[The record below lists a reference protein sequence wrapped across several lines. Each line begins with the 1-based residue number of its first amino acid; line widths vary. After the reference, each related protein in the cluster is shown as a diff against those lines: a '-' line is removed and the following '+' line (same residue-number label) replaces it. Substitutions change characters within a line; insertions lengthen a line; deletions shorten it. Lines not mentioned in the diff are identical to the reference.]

1 MKLESTL
8 ARLTCRRVVV
18 AGAVATVGLTALE
31 APAHAQTQT
40 KPSGVSP
47 AELARHE
54 KFMRLAIAQANRNPG
69 RPFGSVLVDERTGE
83 VVGEGVVNLAASPM
97 FHSEVMAMNAYITRN
112 GNKDWEHLT
121 MYGTGEA
128 CPMCMSAMV
137 WAGIPRMVYGSDTPF
152 VSQYIADINI
162 RAQYVADAGSAI
174 YTNKLMLG
182 GVLSHETDKLFEAK
196 GKIGAKK

>member
-1 MKLESTL
+1 MN
-8 ARLTCRRVVV
+8 RLICRRVVV
-18 AGAVATVGLTALE
+18 AGSAAVAGLAALKS
-31 APAHAQTQT
+31 PAQAQTQT
-40 KPSGVSP
+40 KPTGVTP
-47 AELARHE
+47 AELAKHE

-69 RPFGSVLVDERTGE
+69 RPFGSVLVDDRSGE

-97 FHSEVMAMNAYITRN
+97 FHSEVMAMNDYIAKH
-112 GNKDWEHLT
+112 GNKGWENLT

-152 VSQYIADINI
+152 VRQYVADINI
-162 RAQYVADAGSAI
+162 RAQAVADAGSQI

-182 GVLSHETDKLFEAK
+182 GVLSTETDKLFEAR
-196 GKIGAKK
+196 GKIGEKK

>member
-1 MKLESTL
+1 MN
-8 ARLTCRRVVV
+8 RLLCRRVVV
-18 AGAVATVGLTALE
+18 AGSAAVAGLAALKS
-31 APAHAQTQT
+31 PAQAQTQT
-40 KPSGVSP
+40 KPTGVTP
-47 AELARHE
+47 AELAKHE

-69 RPFGSVLVDERTGE
+69 RPFGSVLVDDRTGE

-97 FHSEVMAMNAYITRN
+97 FHSEVMAMNDYIAKH
-112 GNKDWEHLT
+112 GNKGWENLT

-152 VSQYIADINI
+152 VRQYVADINI
-162 RAQYVADAGSAI
+162 RAQAVADAGSQI

-182 GVLSHETDKLFEAK
+182 GVLSTETDKLFEAR
-196 GKIGAKK
+196 GKIGEKK